1 MTVSDQSPRH
11 RSDNQVVT
19 PFTDLT
25 DTLQTAAVG
34 KRGVALASAT
44 GIVMTAAVTS
54 VAAADPLP
62 TTLPQAANDDFVS
75 NLTATDSATLVSLDI
90 DWEPGDEVA
99 VVAEAPP
106 EPEPEPVVEE
116 ASRDYV
122 REDTGQAEG
131 ETAEA
136 QYSAA
141 PGARMGSVVET
152 AFQFLGTP
160 YVYGGSS
167 PAGFDC
173 SGLTSY
179 VYALHGVSLPRTSQA
194 QWGVG
199 TGISLSE
206 AQPGDL
212 VIMNGGGHVGIYIG
226 GGQVVHAPRP
236 GRSVEVAPL
245 SYMSVDSVR
254 RI

>member
-1 MTVSDQSPRH
+1 MTVSDKSPRH

-34 KRGVALASAT
+34 KRGVAIASVT
-44 GIVMTAAVTS
+44 GIAMTAAVTS

-62 TTLPQAANDDFVS
+62 TTLPQATNNDFVS
-75 NLTATDSATLVSLDI
+75 NLTETDSATLVSLDI
-90 DWEPGDEVA
+90 DWEPGDELA

-116 ASRDYV
+116 VSRDYV
-122 REDTGQAEG
+122 GEDGGQAE
-131 ETAEA
+131 EV

-160 YVYGGSS
+160 YVYGGSTPS
-167 PAGFDC
+167 GFDC
-173 SGLTSY
+173 SGFTSY
-179 VYALHGVSLPRTSQA
+179 VYALHGVGLPRTSQS

-199 TGISLSE
+199 VGISMAE

-226 GGQVVHAPRP
+226 GGQIIHSPRP
-236 GRSVEVAPL
+236 GKSVEVASL
-245 SYMSVDSVR
+245 SYMNVNSFR